1 MYSRFRSLLVALPT
15 IAVHLATLPMT
26 DILQRI
32 TTDPARRG
40 GQPCIRH
47 LRFTV
52 RDIATY
58 RAGGMTPAQI
68 LHDFPS
74 LEPADLEAC
83 EAYVAAHPEVLEDHP
98 QPERLAA
105 SEDHG
110 PTL

>member
-1 MYSRFRSLLVALPT
+1 LVAPPT

-47 LRFTV
+47 LRITV

-58 RAGGMTPAQI
+58 RAGGMPPAQI
-68 LHDFPS
+68 LQDFPS

-83 EAYVAAHPEVLEDHP
+83 EAYVAAHPEVWEDDP

-105 SEDHG
+105 PENRG
-110 PTL
+110 PAL

>member
-1 MYSRFRSLLVALPT
+1 
-15 IAVHLATLPMT
+15 MT

-47 LRFTV
+47 LRITV

-83 EAYVAAHPEVLEDHP
+83 EAYVAAHPELLEDHP
-98 QPERLAA
+98 QPQRLAA
-105 SEDHG
+105 PENRG